1 MDLESPQ
8 GMPVIQV
15 EQGVDVGED
24 GGRSANGWH
33 ASRHGDLVS
42 DGDASTFSLSQLKNT
57 NTLEWQGTPDK
68 DKKILFQALKS
79 L

>member
-24 GGRSANGWH
+24 GGRSANSWH
-33 ASRHGDLVS
+33 ASWHGDLVS
-42 DGDASTFSLSQLKNT
+42 DRDASTFSLSQLENT

-68 DKKILFQALKS
+68 DKKI
-79 L
+79 